1 MQAHLLPQIECS
13 VKITAPRIS
22 PSLQHT
28 ASSSSSLSSC
38 NPTLH
43 GRGFCAS
50 RLAPCDYH
58 LPLSA
63 GIPSAH
69 EVAQIPQELMRY
81 THLRRR
87 QPKPWGGDS
96 RLQLSCSSDDSPQ
109 LELPEQH
116 EHMSARPWSFDVPT
130 MKEMR
135 EEDDWPQK
143 VTDWELFWTR
153 LTVWQQYVERS
164 RRKNARPSLEYEQ
177 WWELDTA
184 DNDARK
190 QKLKEVQEVNCQ
202 RPALLLASRMALTS
216 SYCDWRVPRVHLAAP
231 TACSGT
237 PARCCV
243 VQQHSW
249 LVSIASKAAP

>member
-1 MQAHLLPQIECS
+1 
-13 VKITAPRIS
+13 
-22 PSLQHT
+22 
-28 ASSSSSLSSC
+28 
-38 NPTLH
+38 
-43 GRGFCAS
+43 
-50 RLAPCDYH
+50 
-58 LPLSA
+58 
-63 GIPSAH
+63 
-69 EVAQIPQELMRY
+69 MRY

-190 QKLKEVQEVNCQ
+190 QKVKEVQEVSCQ
-202 RPALLLASRMALTS
+202 RLSLLLALRMALTS
-216 SYCDWRVPRVHLAAP
+216 FHCARRAPRVHSSSTNSLLRENSMLRETSEVFRGAAALLACQHC
-231 TACSGT
+231 TQST
-237 PARCCV
+237 P
-243 VQQHSW
+243 
-249 LVSIASKAAP
+249 